1 VGKGL
6 PAGAPTEATAGQ
18 GKESHPARLAEAVN
32 DLVAKLRSAGPA
44 GPDFRATM
52 SHELRTPLTSI
63 AGYVEMLRDGQVG
76 PLTPAQAAV
85 LEAVDRNTVRL
96 RHAIEDVLALSKIE
110 SGTFRTAR
118 EPVSLT
124 EVAAA
129 AVEALRPVAAA
140 QGIALRLHSPGRPVT
155 VAGDPGQLGRLVI
168 NLLSNAVT
176 FTPGGGRITVGV
188 EGHRAVATL
197 TVRDTGIGIPAGQQ
211 APVGRPFRDVGAAG
225 EPVPGSGLELVMART
240 IAANHGGELSVRSSE
255 GGGTTVTVRIPLL
268 VAEGARKPAAKEHR
282 GADPGQI
289 TG

>member
-1 VGKGL
+1 
-6 PAGAPTEATAGQ
+6 
-18 GKESHPARLAEAVN
+18 
-32 DLVAKLRSAGPA
+32 
-44 GPDFRATM
+44 M

-96 RHAIEDVLALSKIE
+96 RQAIEDVLALSKIE

-140 QGIALRLHSPGRPVT
+140 RGIALRLHSPGRPVT
-155 VAGDPGQLGRLVI
+155 VAGDPGQLGRLVM

-176 FTPGGGRITVGV
+176 FTPGGGRITAGV
-188 EGHRAVATL
+188 EGTGTLATL

-211 APVGRPFRDVGAAG
+211 ALAQGPCGDLAPAA
-225 EPVPGSGLELVMART
+225 EPVRGTELGLVMART
-240 IAANHGGELSVRSSE
+240 IAANHGGELSVRSPE
-255 GGGTTVTVRIPLL
+255 GGGTTITVRIPLL
-268 VAEGARKPAAKEHR
+268 PAEGVTKPAAEEHR
-282 GADPGQI
+282 GAEPGQI